1 MAKLYRV
8 LGEKSDRIAGINNR
22 SDCREHA
29 LPRIIQCHDVF
40 HIQPGVNKVNDR
52 LLFRVKHSDLIYIV
66 WQWTFC
72 HHPKAADK
80 HEHRNKPITFCL
92 VFFFLKKKKAIYHL
106 LGYKKMCMGKTD
118 FIFSLLYFFSL
129 QLLLTFFK
137 QSCTCVWA
145 MALWLALVRQH

>member
-1 MAKLYRV
+1 MAKLYGV
-8 LGEKSDRIAGINNR
+8 LWKKSDRIAGINNR

-40 HIQPGVNKVNDR
+40 RIQPGVNKVNDR

-66 WQWTFC
+66 WQSTFC
-72 HHPKAADK
+72 HLPKAADK

-92 VFFFLKKKKAIYHL
+92 VFFFSPKKAIYPL

-118 FIFSLLYFFSL
+118 FIFSLIFFLSNCCWHSL
-129 QLLLTFFK
+129 SNHVHVFEPWP
-137 QSCTCVWA
+137 CG
-145 MALWLALVRQH
+145 